1 MLNKFTIYGERCSGT
16 TYLEQ
21 IVKTNFK
28 ADITWEY
35 GCKHFFGFHDLTNSN
50 DTLFICI
57 VRNPYDWINSF
68 YKNQYHLPIQFKN
81 KFNFLNN
88 EFYSINKENIEMKND
103 HNIYTSQR
111 YSNIFELRHIKLKFL
126 IETLPLKVT
135 NYLFIKYEDLLDNFN
150 GVMDSIKDKGLI
162 PKNNIYLNNFNYK
175 GVVGKVFDKN
185 KKIVRINFRR
195 IYNKFIPYFEK
206 KLKYI

>member
-21 IVKTNFK
+21 IINLNFK

-35 GCKHFFGFHDLTNSN
+35 GWKHFFGFHDLTNSD

-68 YKNQYHLPIQFKN
+68 YKYQYHLPIQFKN

-111 YSNIFELRHIKLKFL
+111 YSNIFELRHTKLKFL

-150 GVMDSIKDKGLI
+150 GVF
-162 PKNNIYLNNFNYK
+162 FN
-175 GVVGKVFDKN
+175 GTICTLFILKVSSC
-185 KKIVRINFRR
+185 
-195 IYNKFIPYFEK
+195 
-206 KLKYI
+206 KLKSLLISL

>member
-21 IVKTNFK
+21 IINLNFK

-35 GCKHFFGFHDLTNSN
+35 GWKHFFGFHDLTNSD

-68 YKNQYHLPIQFKN
+68 YKYQYHLPIQFKN

-88 EFYSINKENIEMKND
+88 EFYSINKNLKPKFKYNSLITLIKKNLEKTTAPGIFS
-103 HNIYTSQR
+103 HRQASSTLSGTLRYFAHLHQR
-111 YSNIFELRHIKLKFL
+111 IQSLIKRLLQLLLSPCKTVTRTTTTTTFL
-126 IETLPLKVT
+126 
-135 NYLFIKYEDLLDNFN
+135 
-150 GVMDSIKDKGLI
+150 
-162 PKNNIYLNNFNYK
+162 
-175 GVVGKVFDKN
+175 
-185 KKIVRINFRR
+185 
-195 IYNKFIPYFEK
+195 
-206 KLKYI
+206 